1 MRILLVGALIA
12 VLAFA
17 GLTLGGEAPAQTL
30 TVAQPFNPTELSPW
44 TITSAATFDIWGH
57 FMEPLTALD
66 RKGTLQGVVAESW
79 QMSSP
84 TDWTVKIRQG
94 LRFHDP
100 KYGEMTAE
108 DVKYTL
114 ERALR
119 PDEHIRPLLPK
130 VVQESRIEVVDRYTI
145 RWRLAPP
152 GTGSLPSIMAYL
164 HPTSRA
170 YVEGDGKDTYR
181 RAPMG
186 AGPYRFV
193 EWVTNQRIVAEANPN
208 YWGPRPAFN
217 RIVWRIIPDQL
228 TALNAMQAGEI
239 DVFQFVPPDAV
250 SDVQRNPRARITEVK
265 SARML
270 FMVINASEP
279 PLNNVA
285 IRQAL
290 NYAIDKKAIVDQMYR
305 GKAIALRAPMQEVIP
320 ELNTRLRGYPYDPE
334 RARELLQQGGYKGE
348 TIKIGAPAGRYTL
361 DKEVGDAVSGMLRK
375 VGVKVDYRPQ
385 EWGTYAQPMLSG
397 KMSGANLIGMGNI
410 LMLPEFVFTLWL
422 LPGGQGDL
430 YARGRPA
437 HWERDVAQVSLMT
450 PGDPRRKQILDRL
463 QAEALDWAPW
473 ILLVNLVDIYAL
485 SDRVDWEPFPTE
497 YRNFKDARP
506 RR

>member
-1 MRILLVGALIA
+1 MRTVVLGALIV
-12 VLAFA
+12 VLALA
-17 GLTLGGEAPAQTL
+17 GLTGAGEAPGQTL

-44 TITSAATFDIWGH
+44 TITSSATFDIWEH

-66 RKGTLQGVVAESW
+66 RKGALHGVVAESW

-84 TDWTVKIRQG
+84 TDWTVKIRPG
-94 LRFHDP
+94 MRFHDP
-100 KYGEMTAE
+100 KYGELTAE
-108 DVKYTL
+108 DVKYSI
-114 ERALR
+114 ERAQR
-119 PDEHIRPLLPK
+119 PDEHIRVLLPK
-130 VVQESRIEVVDRYTI
+130 VVQESRVEVVDRHTI
-145 RWRLAPP
+145 RWRLAAP
-152 GTGSLPSIMAYL
+152 GTGSLPSVMAFL

-170 YVEGDGKDTYR
+170 YVEGDGKDTYKR
-181 RAPMG
+181 HPMG

-193 EWVTNQRIVAEANPN
+193 EWVTNQRIVAEVNPT
-208 YWGPRPAFN
+208 YWGPRPAFS
-217 RIVWRIIPDQL
+217 RIVWRIMPDQL
-228 TALNAMQAGEI
+228 TALNALQAGEV
-239 DVFQFVPPDAV
+239 DVFQYVPPDAV
-250 SDVQRNPRARITEVK
+250 SDVQRNPRARIAEVK

-279 PLNNVA
+279 PLNNKFV
-285 IRQAL
+285 RQAL
-290 NYAIDKKAIVDQMYR
+290 NYAIDKKTIVDQMYR
-305 GKAIALRAPMQEVIP
+305 GKAFALRAPMQEVIP
-320 ELNTRLRGYPYDPE
+320 ELNTGLRGYPYDPE

-348 TIKIGAPAGRYTL
+348 TIKIGAPIGRYTL
-361 DKEVGDAVSGMLRK
+361 DKEVGDAVSGLLRK

-397 KMSGANLIGMGNI
+397 KMSGANMIGMGNI

-437 HWERDVAQVSLMT
+437 HWERDVAQISLMT
-450 PGDPRRKQILDRL
+450 PGDPRRKPILDRL

-473 ILLVNLVDIYAL
+473 ILLFNLVDIYAL

-497 YRNFKDARP
+497 YRNFKDAKP